1 MARREIRLD
10 QIDDYA
16 RENLSKLVKAAAL
29 YGEGQ
34 LKTRTPVDTGRL
46 RSNWQTQINP
56 LDATIS
62 NNLPYAEPVVAG
74 TNLPPSWQGQY
85 RTRQGAEPFLDI
97 VSKNVQTYM
106 EQEAARIGRQS

>member
-1 MARREIRLD
+1 MADRMINLD
-10 QIDDYA
+10 QFDEYIHGQVA
-16 RENLSKLVKAAAL
+16 KLVKAAAL
-29 YGEGQ
+29 YGEKE
-34 LKTRTPVDTGRL
+34 LKMRTPVDTGRL